1 MQMSAIL
8 VADKDASNVETS
20 LQREL
25 EVVSDWLVDN
35 KLSLHLGK
43 TESVLSGSKQRL
55 RSVRFEN

>member
-35 KLSLHLGK
+35 
-43 TESVLSGSKQRL
+43 
-55 RSVRFEN
+55 